1 MMQEQN
7 TPDLDSAGEEDPRKQ
22 LWIRA
27 GVAIGLISV
36 LLGGLAVAFPGR
48 LCRKKLLHRPGLSRL
63 PRLRVKPAAM
73 RRPMC

>member
-7 TPDLDSAGEEDPRKQ
+7 TPDLDAGGEEDPRKQ

-36 LLGGLAVAFPGR
+36 LLGGLPRV
-48 LCRKKLLHRPGLSRL
+48 GLF
-63 PRLRVKPAAM
+63 AH
-73 RRPMC
+73 